1 MTTIRKR
8 FLTNTD
14 ETGRFIVKSTKTG
27 KTYFVEPI
35 DDRANHTIWGDID
48 PASKSLQGDY
58 GSKYRGS
65 VKSCDSLITLEN
77 GFEQITMVKGSP
89 FSEIERRDDLLYK
102 QMKMST

>member
-1 MTTIRKR
+1 MTTLRKR

-35 DDRANHTIWGDID
+35 DNRPDHQIWGDID
-48 PASKSLQGDY
+48 PASKTLQGAY

-65 VKSCDSLITLEN
+65 VKDNESMISHLN
-77 GFEQITMVKGSP
+77 GFDNIQLVSGSP
-89 FSEIERRDDLLYK
+89 FAEIQRREQLFIDSRTK
-102 QMKMST
+102 T